1 MPLEIKDDLIY
12 ANELDTWVFIDDY
25 LQMIVNE
32 AAETMGFAATLK
44 FVSASDAEGNRWKY
58 PTIKTYT
65 RSKTED
71 VCKALNESG
80 IPAQVDLYEDDD
92 GWPGQLRQI
101 WSVTIPDMILKD
113 LELPHYIE
121 DSVYEWDSESK
132 GYVKIDIPCSK
143 ELDNEWANESI

>member
-1 MPLEIKDDLIY
+1 MTLEIKDDMVY
-12 ANELDTWVFIDDY
+12 STELDQWVFLDDY

-32 AAETMGFAATLK
+32 AAEVMEHAATLK
-44 FVSASDAEGNRWKY
+44 FVSATDAEGNHWKY
-58 PTIKTYT
+58 PTIKTFT
-65 RSKTED
+65 GDKAEK

>member
-32 AAETMGFAATLK
+32 AAETMGSTATLK

-58 PTIKTYT
+58 PTIKTFT

-80 IPAQVDLYEDDD
+80 IPAQEDLYEDDD
-92 GWPGQLRQI
+92 GYPGQLRQI
-101 WSVTIPDMILKD
+101 WSVTIPDMILKGMD
-113 LELPHYIE
+113 LPHHIE
-121 DSVYEWDSESK
+121 DSVYKWDNDTKS
-132 GYVKIDIPCSK
+132 YVKIDIPCSK
-143 ELDNEWANESI
+143 DLDNEWANESI